1 MTSNFLH
8 LRVPS
13 IIDSK
18 GVGGKIKQI
27 PEDFIVGEIIEDQQ
41 VLDPRED
48 QFKLPGRTGLFLHF
62 VLIKRNLDTSNA
74 LDWVSKLW
82 RIQRD
87 NINVAGLKDK
97 RAITAQRV
105 SVWGVKDSFEKG
117 MIKEIDLPTIKT
129 KSHSLRL
136 KEIRLGELWGN
147 YFDITIRDIQLP
159 KEEVK
164 ERIGLILKE
173 IKDIGGIQNSFG
185 IQRFGEIR
193 PITHLVGKK
202 LLEGNL
208 KEALKIYIGK
218 VFDRETENVEKAR
231 KSFWENEDVEQALD
245 LFPSHLRIERK
256 LLLSLK
262 KRKQSYI
269 QALTSLPLQLQKLFI
284 HAFQSF
290 LFNRYLK
297 TRQDL
302 YGKKITDPISG
313 EVVKNNAV
321 FIPLIGA
328 KTKLEGEMGE
338 IYQSIL
344 EEEELSLLEFQKPFI
359 KKIGGKGAFRSISF
373 NPEEIRITE
382 SGKDDL
388 NEGRTK
394 VKMSFKIKK
403 GSYATEFL
411 REIMS

>member
-1 MTSNFLH
+1 
-8 LRVPS
+8 
-13 IIDSK
+13 
-18 GVGGKIKQI
+18 
-27 PEDFIVGEIIEDQQ
+27 
-41 VLDPRED
+41 
-48 QFKLPGRTGLFLHF
+48 
-62 VLIKRNLDTSNA
+62 
-74 LDWVSKLW
+74 
-82 RIQRD
+82 
-87 NINVAGLKDK
+87 
-97 RAITAQRV
+97 
-105 SVWGVKDSFEKG
+105 
-117 MIKEIDLPTIKT
+117 
-129 KSHSLRL
+129 
-136 KEIRLGELWGN
+136 
-147 YFDITIRDIQLP
+147 
-159 KEEVK
+159 
-164 ERIGLILKE
+164 IGLILKE

>member
-1 MTSNFLH
+1 MTTKFLH

-13 IIDSK
+13 IINSE
-18 GVGGKIKQI
+18 GVGGRIKQT

-41 VLDPRED
+41 ILDPRED
-48 QFKLPGRTGLFLHF
+48 QFNLPGRTGLFLHF

-87 NINVAGLKDK
+87 TINVAGLKDK

-105 SVWGVKDSFEKG
+105 SVWGVKSSFEKG
-117 MIKEIDLPTIKT
+117 TIKEIDLPTIKT

-159 KEEVK
+159 EEEAK
-164 ERIGLILKE
+164 ERIDTILKE

-202 LLEGNL
+202 LLEDNL
-208 KEALKIYIGK
+208 KEAIKIYVGK
-218 VFDRETENVEKAR
+218 VFDGEAENVIKAR
-231 KSFWENEDVEQALD
+231 NSFWENEDAEQSLN
-245 LFPSHLRIERK
+245 LFPSYLRIERK

-262 KRKQSYI
+262 KRKQNYM
-269 QALTSLPLQLQKLFI
+269 QALSSLPLQLQKLFI

-297 TRQDL
+297 TRYDL
-302 YGKKITDPISG
+302 YGKKITEPISG

-321 FIPLIGA
+321 FVPLIGA
-328 KTKLEGEMGE
+328 NTKLEGEMGE
-338 IYQSIL
+338 IYLAIL

-373 NPEEIRITE
+373 DPEDIRITE
-382 SGKDDL
+382 SGVDEL

-394 VKMSFKIKK
+394 VKMNFKIKK